1 MRSRSRR
8 RFGFT
13 LIELLVVIAIIA
25 ILIALLLPAV
35 QQAREAARRTQCK
48 NHLKQLT
55 LALHNYHDTYKVFP
69 MGEMCLPNAANPGP
83 NGTITPGI
91 RGAYKG
97 FGTSAENQ
105 WPWAVFIFPYIDQ
118 SPLFNILGPGTTLPI
133 CPNLGATTPA
143 PPSGAANWDSF
154 ILTPIQTFM
163 CPSDVGGNR
172 NTKTGTN
179 GGYAS
184 LNYLIS
190 KNMGFLNT
198 SYGIRDVVDG
208 TSNTFLL
215 GERCNPSGSP
225 FTHWGGTWNG
235 RRRSNGSYS
244 FDDHPPPNT
253 PMPAGV
259 VNTGTGLCCASGSDV
274 VPSTTVNLNTR
285 GGAASMHEGGVH
297 FSMCDGSVRFVSEN
311 ISAWYPSTTAP
322 TANTYMALWG
332 KDEGAIVGEF

>member
-48 NHLKQLT
+48 NHLKQLA
-55 LALHNYHDTYKVFP
+55 LAMHNYHDTLKVFP
-69 MGEMCLPNAANPGP
+69 PGEMCLPSTATPGP
-83 NGTITPGI
+83 AGTITPGV
-91 RGAYKG
+91 RGAYRG
-97 FGTSAENQ
+97 FGTSAEAQ

-118 SPLFNILGPGTTLPI
+118 TPLYNVLGPGTTLRI
-133 CPNLGATTPA
+133 CPNLGATTPT
-143 PPSGAANWDSF
+143 PPTGSANWDQF
-154 ILTPIQTFM
+154 ILSPIPVFM
-163 CPSDVGGNR
+163 CPSDPSGNR
-172 NTKTGTN
+172 NTKTHTSNN

-208 TSNTFLL
+208 TSNTFLF

-225 FTHWGGTWNG
+225 FLHWGGTWSG
-235 RRRSNGSYS
+235 RRKSNGSYS
-244 FDDHPPPNT
+244 FDDFPPPNT
-253 PMPAGV
+253 PMPAAVISG
-259 VNTGTGLCCASGSDV
+259 GACCATGNDL
-274 VPSTTVNLNTR
+274 VPNTSIQLNSR
-285 GGAASMHEGGVH
+285 GGAASMHTGGVH
-297 FSMCDGSVRFVSEN
+297 FAMCDGAVRFVSEN
-311 ISAWYPSTTAP
+311 ISAWYPSATPP

>member
-1 MRSRSRR
+1 MRSRRSR

-48 NHLKQLT
+48 NHLKQLA
-55 LALHNYHDTYKVFP
+55 LAMHNYHDTLRVFP
-69 MGEMCLPNAANPGP
+69 MGEMCPPHTNTPGP
-83 NGTITPGI
+83 NGTITPGV

-97 FGTSAENQ
+97 FGTSQEND
-105 WPWAVFIFPYIDQ
+105 WPWAVFLFPYIDQ
-118 SPLFNILGPGTTLPI
+118 APLYNVLRPGDLLQK
-133 CPNLGATTPA
+133 CPNLGATTPT
-143 PPSGAANWDSF
+143 PPAGAANWDQY
-154 ILTPIQTFM
+154 ILTPIQVFM
-163 CPSDVGGNR
+163 CPSDVGGPR

-190 KNMGFLNT
+190 KNIGFLNT

-215 GERCNPSGSP
+215 GERCNPNGSP
-225 FTHWGGTWNG
+225 FLHWGGTWSG

-244 FDDHPPPNT
+244 FDDFPPPNT

-259 VNTGTGLCCASGSDV
+259 IATNGLCCTTGNDL
-274 VPSTTVNLNTR
+274 VPNTSIQLNSR
-285 GGAASMHEGGVH
+285 GGAASTHTGGVH
-297 FSMCDGSVRFVSEN
+297 FAMCDGAVRFVSEN
-311 ISAWYPSTTAP
+311 INAWYPSATPPTT
-322 TANTYMALWG
+322 NTYMALWG